1 MNSQHGAWQIK
12 HLPQGGGQFDPP
24 LPSAIRTTALP
35 GLQRRGSALQ
45 ARIGASVVK
54 QAVTTAADGQKTAA
68 QPADPSKPNMALT
81 GGKASRVRKNDLI
94 FGRNALDPDGV
105 AQLSRIAAMFLDYAD
120 RASQRRDLRMDD
132 WRQLCGG
139 CGRHQVGGE
148 SSAQG
153 RQ

>member
-24 LPSAIRTTALP
+24 LSSAIRTTALP

-68 QPADPSKPNMALT
+68 QRMVERADLNQPNMVL
-81 GGKASRVRKNDLI
+81 KIKIRKSDAS
-94 FGRNALDPDGV
+94 
-105 AQLSRIAAMFLDYAD
+105 
-120 RASQRRDLRMDD
+120 
-132 WRQLCGG
+132 
-139 CGRHQVGGE
+139 
-148 SSAQG
+148 
-153 RQ
+153 